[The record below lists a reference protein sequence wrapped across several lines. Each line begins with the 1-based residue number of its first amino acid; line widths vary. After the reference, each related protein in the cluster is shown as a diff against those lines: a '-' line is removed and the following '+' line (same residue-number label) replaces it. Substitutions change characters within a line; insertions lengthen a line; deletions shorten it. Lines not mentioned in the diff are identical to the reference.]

1 MSYEI
6 RADYSERLLF
16 PAALEEW
23 VPADHPARFLRAFVD
38 ALDLPALGFA
48 VRTAPDGRP
57 SYASDL
63 LLKVW
68 LYGYLNKVR
77 ELRPLERACREHLS
91 LVWLTGRHA
100 PDHNTLWRFWR
111 DHRGPLRGVFK
122 QVVQLAAAAGL
133 VEVVLHAVDGT
144 KLAAAAS
151 KETLKSRATLERLL
165 SELDEAVDTVMAEME
180 AAGSAATESEAG
192 YVLPPHWA
200 DPLRQREQ
208 VRELLAQL
216 EQTGHSAVAAAER
229 EAALVKTRRE
239 GVVPGYN
246 AQAVAD
252 SGGAGLLVAAE
263 LCVEPGDSQQLV
275 PMLAAVEAT
284 LGTVAATT
292 VADGGY
298 YHPAQLAQAQARG
311 ATVVVNA
318 GAQRAPA
325 PDAPDTAY
333 HAARFAYDAAR
344 DVCVCP
350 RGIALPRVGARAAEA
365 DRGACTVYRCQV
377 YQDCPV
383 RRQCHPGKGGRR
395 IEVSVH
401 AAVRTQLRMQ
411 WEPSTRGLL
420 RRRGGI
426 IEGVFGVIKQA
437 LGFRRFTMRGR
448 EGAATQWA
456 LICTAFNLR
465 KLAARWPAAALPIAP
480 AV

>member
-6 RADYSERLLF
+6 RADYSQQWLL
-16 PAALEEW
+16 PPALEDW
-23 VPADHPARFLRAFVD
+23 VPADHPARFLRAFVE

-48 VRTAPDGRP
+48 TRVSVMGRP

-91 LVWLTGRHA
+91 LVWLTGRQA
-100 PDHNTLWRFWR
+100 PDHNTLWRFWAQ
-111 DHRGPLRGVFK
+111 HREPLRQVFR
-122 QVVQLAAAAGL
+122 QVVQVAARAGL

-151 KETLKSRATLERLL
+151 PETWKDRAALERLL
-165 SELDEAVDTVMAEME
+165 VGLEDAVGTVMAEME
-180 AAGSAATESEAG
+180 AAGSAAAESEAG
-192 YVLPPHWA
+192 YALPPQWA

-208 VRELLAQL
+208 VRELLQQL
-216 EQTGHSAVAAAER
+216 EVEERKAIHPHER
-229 EAALVKTRRE
+229 EASVVKTRRE

-252 SGGAGLLVAAE
+252 AGHGLLVAAAVSAE
-263 LCVEPGDSQQLV
+263 AGDAQQLG
-275 PMLAAVEAT
+275 PMLEAVEQT

-298 YHPAQLAQAQARG
+298 YHPTQLVAAAERG
-311 ATVVVNA
+311 AAVVVNA

-325 PDAPDTAY
+325 PGIPGTEY
-333 HAARFAYDAAR
+333 HAARFTYDAAR

-350 RGIALPRVGARAAEA
+350 QGQALPRVGERPAAPE
-365 DRGACTVYRCQV
+365 RGACTLYRCQV
-377 YQDCPV
+377 YRSCPV
-383 RRQCHPGKGGRR
+383 RRQCHAGKGGRR
-395 IEVSVH
+395 IERSVH
-401 AAVRTQLRMQ
+401 AAVNAQLAQQ
-411 WEPSTRGLL
+411 WEPATRALL
-420 RRRGGI
+420 RQRAVI
-426 IEGVFGVIKQA
+426 IEGVFGIIKRG
-437 LGFRRFTMRGR
+437 LGFRRFTMPGL

-465 KLAARWPAAALPIAP
+465 KLYAHWRAGTFALG
-480 AV
+480 